1 MAKKISGLRRW
12 KNNEVLTARDYLYE
26 RDTIVEAINDQ
37 EDEAVVL
44 EGRVTDVEQKNTEQ
58 DGRLD
63 AAEGRLDTAE
73 GNIVSLQTDK
83 ADKATT
89 YTKIETNAEID
100 GSVSTHDADAMAHP
114 AIRQKITDDIN
125 SHNVSGTSHMDIR
138 EAKLDKSVFEEFITN
153 FDLEGD
159 M

>member
-12 KNNEVLTARDYLYE
+12 KNNEVLTGRDYLYE

-37 EDEAVVL
+37 QTEADEL
-44 EGRVTDVEQKNTEQ
+44 EVRVTDTELKNTEQ
-58 DGRLD
+58 DERLD
-63 AAEGRLDTAE
+63 IAEGRIDTAE
-73 GNIVSLQTDK
+73 GDIVSLQTDK

-100 GSVSTHDADAMAHP
+100 GSISSHDTDTSAHP
-114 AIRQKITDDIN
+114 AIQQKITDDIGT
-125 SHNVSGTSHMDIR
+125 HNVSSASHMDIR